1 MKKWKEKFVNQMKK
15 IRTEHLVKKFVK
27 NNLLFLTFVLTCL
40 LNSTLLRFFT
50 MPTIENYLSFKPILA
65 DLGVV
70 ILLGSFAYLFKNKNR
85 FTYLLVLNIF
95 FTLICIINSI
105 YYTFYTSFASA

>member
-1 MKKWKEKFVNQMKK
+1 MNKKMKKWKEKFVNQMKK

-50 MPTIENYLSFKPILA
+50 MPT
-65 DLGVV
+65 
-70 ILLGSFAYLFKNKNR
+70 
-85 FTYLLVLNIF
+85 
-95 FTLICIINSI
+95 
-105 YYTFYTSFASA
+105 